1 MQTLKI
7 ELEDSIYKNIVQSG
21 IDIQERVKE
30 FLFDL
35 VDDDGYPAITANEAK
50 KRVAG
55 AVEKYKNSTGTYSDQ
70 AKYENRMNNY
80 MHNLKAKYADN

>member
-7 ELEDSIYKNIVQSG
+7 ELEDSLYQNVLQSG
-21 IDIQERVKE
+21 IDIQEKFKE

-35 VDDDGYPAITANEAK
+35 VDDGYPTISTTEAK
-50 KRVAG
+50 KRVSD
-55 AVEKYKNSTGTYSDQ
+55 AVGKYKNGTGTYLNTEE
-70 AKYENRMNNY
+70 YENRINTY